1 METTTLG
8 AELNAM
14 ATAARRMQAEHDAE
28 CRRLRSRIT
37 RLEREIR
44 EKLTAL
50 AAYYEKEAE
59 GAEDAGHTDW
69 ALTYYERRTGVIVA
83 AAELGISLES

>member
-28 CRRLRSRIT
+28 CRRLRGRIT
-37 RLEREIR
+37 RLER

-50 AAYYEKEAE
+50 AAYYEKKAE

-83 AAELGISLES
+83 AAELGISLAS